1 MTYSVTE
8 SPTFRLTL
16 LIIVLL
22 VAAALRLADIRSLP
36 VWMDEVYSYWFSNL
50 GWSYLWNEVPR
61 FENHPPAYFLVLK
74 AWRTLAGESEAALRL
89 PSVLA
94 SLGSVLALFFA
105 GRAMGEGLGKR
116 RTVDGWTMGLLAAA
130 LAALS
135 QFEIT
140 FAGEARPYAFASLG
154 ISVMLAGTLR
164 ILCGT
169 ADEPDGTR
177 SLPAAATLVL
187 GMAVTLWSHSLGL
200 VPAGLTGL
208 FLIGWW
214 ATVRHRD
221 GGTFLR
227 LAAMAAA
234 VAVLCWP
241 HFVNTVAQFSR
252 DYSAF
257 WIEAPSFYEL
267 FMFTYQAAGLHG
279 LPFGPMVEALV
290 AALMI
295 GGGLAGLWRRGM
307 VSGKAAAIAL
317 LPVVL
322 AGGYWIVVVAY
333 TYLSQPVL
341 LARTLI
347 YIHPP
352 VVLIVA
358 ALPWALAQGRARS
371 VLGAAVV
378 TLAALAALGPNELHP
393 GSRSYGEIAR
403 RIATED
409 ASAPI
414 LAMPGE
420 AEILLGFYEDHMGV
434 DFDIRPIPGPFP
446 PMNDGLPDLINPPE
460 VSPEILARAV
470 KTVEDAPVVWLV
482 VRKRPEERETLRAL
496 MRDSGWS
503 EELLIGPPSE
513 RNALFIR
520 YVREGAGLQKAGN

>member
-1 MTYSVTE
+1 MYRVTE
-8 SPTFRLTL
+8 SPAFRLTL
-16 LIIVLL
+16 LVIVLL
-22 VAAALRLADIRSLP
+22 VAAALRIADIGSLP

-74 AWRTLAGESEAALRL
+74 AWRTLAGDGEVAIRI

-105 GRAMGEGLGKR
+105 GRAMGDGLGNR
-116 RTVDGWTMGLLAAA
+116 RMVDGWVMGLLAAA

-140 FAGEARPYAFASLG
+140 FASEARPYAFASLG
-154 ISVMLAGTLR
+154 VSVMLAGTLR
-164 ILCGT
+164 ILCGR

-177 SLPAAATLVL
+177 SLSAAAALVL
-187 GMAVTLWSHSLGL
+187 GMTITLWSHSLGL

-227 LAAMAAA
+227 LMAMAAT
-234 VAVLCWP
+234 VTVLCWP
-241 HFVNTVAQFSR
+241 HFVNTVAQLSR

-257 WIEAPSFYEL
+257 WIGTPSFYDL
-267 FMFTYQAAGLHG
+267 FMLTYQAAGLHG
-279 LPFGPMVEALV
+279 LPFGPLIEALV
-290 AALMI
+290 AAVMI
-295 GGGLAGLWRRGM
+295 GGGLVGLWWRGRT
-307 VSGKAAAIAL
+307 SGNAAAMAL

-358 ALPWALAQGRARS
+358 ALPWALPLGSARGMS
-371 VLGAAVV
+371 GMIVV
-378 TLAALAALGPNELHP
+378 AFATLAALGPNELHP
-393 GSRSYGEIAR
+393 GSRAYEEIAH

-409 ASAPI
+409 AGAPI

-420 AEILLGFYEDHMGV
+420 AEILLGFYEDRMGI
-434 DFDIRPIPGPFP
+434 DLDIRPIPGPFP
-446 PMNDGLPDLINPPE
+446 PTNNDLPDLINPPR
-460 VSPEILARAV
+460 VSPDALIQAVRAV
-470 KTVEDAPVVWLV
+470 ENAPVVWLV
-482 VRKRPEERETLRAL
+482 VRKRQEERETLRAL
-496 MRDSGWS
+496 MRASEWT
-503 EELLIGPPSE
+503 EELLIGPPADQE
-513 RNALFIR
+513 ALFAR
-520 YVREGAGLQKAGN
+520 YVRDGL